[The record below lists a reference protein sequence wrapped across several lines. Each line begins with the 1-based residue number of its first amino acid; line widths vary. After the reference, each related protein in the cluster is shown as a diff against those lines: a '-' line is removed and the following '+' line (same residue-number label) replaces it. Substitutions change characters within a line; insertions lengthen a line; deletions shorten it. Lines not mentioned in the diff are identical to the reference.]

1 MKKDILV
8 EKIQLQ
14 AIHDDCLMC
23 VAEYPRQIP
32 FPIKRVYYM
41 VKSAPNL
48 PRGYHTHKKLDQV
61 FFCIQG
67 SMRMIL
73 DDGKKKEEIILNQPD
88 IGIRL
93 KPLGYHTHKKLDQ
106 VFFCIQGSMRMI
118 LDDGKKK
125 EEIIL
130 NQPDIGI
137 RLKPLVW
144 HEMHDIKED
153 TIMLIF
159 ASDYYEE
166 SDYIRDYKQFIET
179 VNGK

>member
-32 FPIKRVYYM
+32 FPIKRVYYI

-48 PRGYHTHKKLDQV
+48 PR
-61 FFCIQG
+61 
-67 SMRMIL
+67 
-73 DDGKKKEEIILNQPD
+73 
-88 IGIRL
+88 
-93 KPLGYHTHKKLDQ
+93 GYHTHKKLDQ

>member
-93 KPLGYHTHKKLDQ
+93 KPL
-106 VFFCIQGSMRMI
+106 
-118 LDDGKKK
+118 
-125 EEIIL
+125 
-130 NQPDIGI
+130 
-137 RLKPLVW
+137 VW